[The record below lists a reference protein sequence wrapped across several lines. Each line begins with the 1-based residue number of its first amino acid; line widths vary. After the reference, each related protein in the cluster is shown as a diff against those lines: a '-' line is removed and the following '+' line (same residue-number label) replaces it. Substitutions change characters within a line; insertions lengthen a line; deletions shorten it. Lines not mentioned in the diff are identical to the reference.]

1 MKGIANKSQRQRRRT
16 AAEYSGKGAE
26 RRLVTA
32 VQVAEEADLAWALAE
47 AAQPHLSAV
56 ERNEVYVAIGV
67 GEAFAAIHYLITA
80 AARKRISCPAEL
92 VQRCQSWLDV
102 YIGHHDEPYL
112 RSLVEDVLSPHAIRF
127 RQPLQ

>member
-1 MKGIANKSQRQRRRT
+1 M
-16 AAEYSGKGAE
+16 SGKKILVLAAHPDDEILGCGGTIA
-26 RRLVTA
+26 RLVK
-32 VQVAEEADLAWALAE
+32 EK
-47 AAQPHLSAV
+47 
-56 ERNEVYVAIGV
+56 NEVYVAIGV

-112 RSLVEDVLSPHAIRF
+112 RSLVEDVLSRHAIRF
-127 RQPLQ
+127 RQKLQ